1 MAQVDLLRFLLL
13 AAIWGSSYMFMRIAA
28 PGFGPLPLVMLRL
41 GGAALFFLP
50 WLLRAPVRPL
60 LRRNAPAL
68 FLVGALNSAVPFS
81 LLAFSML
88 RLQAGFCA
96 ILGAT
101 VPMFAVAID
110 ALWWRHAL
118 SPRRLLGLALG
129 FAGVTVLAWDH
140 FDFSAGGTGW
150 AVLATLGASACY
162 GCAAHYGKHR
172 FAGQPVMLPAAG
184 SMLAAAILLLP
195 GGLATWPAHALP
207 SLGGVAVGVL
217 AVVCTACAYLLYYKL
232 IMRISATALTG
243 VTFVIPVFGVLWG
256 ALFLHE
262 AITLRI
268 VAGMAVTLLGTAFT
282 TGIIGTRRAATT

>member
-41 GGAALFFLP
+41 GGAALFLLP
-50 WLLRAPVRPL
+50 WLLRPPVRPL
-60 LRRNAPAL
+60 LRQHVPAL
-68 FLVGALNSAVPFS
+68 FLVAALNSAVPFS

-118 SPRRLLGLALG
+118 QPGRLFGLALG

-150 AVLATLGASACY
+150 AVLATLAASASY
-162 GCAAHYGKHR
+162 ACAAHYGRHR
-172 FAGQPVMLPAAG
+172 FAGQPPMLPAAG
-184 SMLAAAILLLP
+184 SMLAAAIMLAP
-195 GGLATWPAHALP
+195 FGLASWPAARLPPLDWFAVAAL
-207 SLGGVAVGVL
+207 AI
-217 AVVCTACAYLLYYKL
+217 VCTACAYLLYYKL
-232 IMRISATALTG
+232 IMRIGATALTG

-268 VAGMAVTLLGTAFT
+268 LLGMAVTLLGTAFT
-282 TGIIGTRRAATT
+282 TGLLAAPRATAR

>member
-13 AAIWGSSYMFMRIAA
+13 AGIWGSSYMFMRIAA

-41 GGAALFFLP
+41 GGAALFLLP
-50 WLLRAPVRPL
+50 WLLRPPVRPL
-60 LRRNAPAL
+60 LRGHAPAL
-68 FLVGALNSAVPFS
+68 FLLAALNSAVPFS

-118 SPRRLLGLALG
+118 QPGRLLGLALG

-140 FDFSAGGTGW
+140 FDFGVGGTGW
-150 AVLATLGASACY
+150 AVLATLAASACY
-162 GCAAHYGKHR
+162 ACAAHYGRHR

-184 SMLAAAILLLP
+184 SMLAAAIMLVP
-195 GGLATWPAHALP
+195 FGLANWPAARLP
-207 SLGGVAVGVL
+207 SLDWFAVATL

-232 IMRISATALTG
+232 IMRIGATALTG

-268 VAGMAVTLLGTAFT
+268 VLGMAVTLLGTAFT
-282 TGIIGTRRAATT
+282 TGLLGAPRATAR